1 MPSKKSVTS
10 TDLSR
15 RREHNF
21 MMPTRERKRN
31 LVIPFRTDKHAV
43 PPLFVTKALRKTI
56 DRMLPSQHHQ
66 RLRKY
71 FETYGC
77 MHCSRKSV
85 LYGANGF
92 CMQCIG
98 ILGKRLRKIDKLLQ
112 ASHFDTPPGPD
123 LQAAYLRPYNSARQ
137 ILADLVPRTNRKSLR
152 RKPEPKSPP
161 KVYLKL

>member
-10 TDLSR
+10 TALPH
-15 RREHNF
+15 RREQNF
-21 MMPTRERKRN
+21 MMPPRERKRN
-31 LVIPFRTDKHAV
+31 LAIPLRTDKHAV

-56 DRMLPSQHHQ
+56 ERMLPSQHHQ

-71 FETYGC
+71 FEIYGC
-77 MHCSRKSV
+77 MHCLRKNV

-92 CMQCIG
+92 CMPCIG
-98 ILGKRLRKIDKLLQ
+98 TLGKRLRRIDKILK
-112 ASHFDTPPGPD
+112 ASHFDAPPGPD
-123 LQAAYLRPYNSARQ
+123 LQAAYLRPYNSARR
-137 ILADLVPRTNRKSLR
+137 ILADLVPCTNRKSLR